1 MAIMPATENA
11 QWRTLYDAVRGAAYG
26 TSYTYA
32 ELNVLAGV
40 TDVTHQ
46 RWILIRTR
54 EELVRHDR
62 RFLANVRGV
71 GYRIVDA
78 EEHLRVG
85 NAYRERSMRQAGKSV
100 KVLEST
106 DLSQIPDP
114 TTRTA
119 IINLHTRMGR
129 IEQEARH
136 QSALLDTTVQTT
148 DRLVT
153 EYLDQ
158 SDRLRAVEEKL
169 REIEN
174 PEA

>member
-62 RFLANVRGV
+62 RFLDNVRGV

-114 TTRTA
+114 TTPDSDHQPAHQDGPDRAGGPASVGTA
-119 IINLHTRMGR
+119 GHHGADHGPAGDRVPGSERSTQSGR
-129 IEQEARH
+129 GGSFGR
-136 QSALLDTTVQTT
+136 
-148 DRLVT
+148 
-153 EYLDQ
+153 
-158 SDRLRAVEEKL
+158 
-169 REIEN
+169 
-174 PEA
+174 